1 MSHFD
6 YKSYIA
12 NNPLLK
18 EDTVDTED
26 DIKTG
31 GVDPSS
37 IGEATKKGNKEEQK
51 RVEGAIKD
59 DKDHIEALKRDIKDN
74 KKKLA
79 RLKKDLMGDVNEEIS
94 LVGILDEV
102 KQEKNLLSEQIHE
115 TEMLLEGVMDVLK
128 GLGSTVSINPAK
140 TAFNLIKGAFKVA
153 KGIFDFLKGKK
164 DAVKDPEI
172 SKELGNLDNVAGNIV
187 SDLDKAL
194 NSITSVVNNIAKD
207 PQVEETIPDE
217 FFDVVAQLIQALRTG
232 KKVALKI
239 EKGDPNA

>member
-1 MSHFD
+1 MT
-6 YKSYIA
+6 
-12 NNPLLK
+12 L
-18 EDTVDTED
+18 
-26 DIKTG
+26 
-31 GVDPSS
+31 
-37 IGEATKKGNKEEQK
+37 
-51 RVEGAIKD
+51 
-59 DKDHIEALKRDIKDN
+59 
-74 KKKLA
+74 
-79 RLKKDLMGDVNEEIS
+79 GDVNEEIS

>member
-79 RLKKDLMGDVNEEIS
+79 RLKKDLMGDVNEDKI
-94 LVGILDEV
+94 
-102 KQEKNLLSEQIHE
+102 
-115 TEMLLEGVMDVLK
+115 
-128 GLGSTVSINPAK
+128 K
-140 TAFNLIKGAFKVA
+140 T
-153 KGIFDFLKGKK
+153 
-164 DAVKDPEI
+164 
-172 SKELGNLDNVAGNIV
+172 
-187 SDLDKAL
+187 
-194 NSITSVVNNIAKD
+194 
-207 PQVEETIPDE
+207 
-217 FFDVVAQLIQALRTG
+217 
-232 KKVALKI
+232 
-239 EKGDPNA
+239 